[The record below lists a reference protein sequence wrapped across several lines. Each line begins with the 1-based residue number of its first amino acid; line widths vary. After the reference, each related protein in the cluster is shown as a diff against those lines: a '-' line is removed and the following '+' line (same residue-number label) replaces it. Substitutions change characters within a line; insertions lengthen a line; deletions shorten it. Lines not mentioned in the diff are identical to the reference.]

1 MEGGVRMLLNIEET
15 KNLQGLVR
23 AKSKP
28 YTTKTIKNALIEEEL
43 SKGWIVERHHKRTTR
58 LRKEKPHYIRLEDR
72 VWVLLYRMGFTHLSS
87 ADGAVLVLDPKSNDS
102 PRTKVDVVGLD
113 HEIALAVECKSSERL
128 SKRPQFQ
135 EELGKFALI
144 RRRFAAVV
152 NSQFKKDVKRQ
163 VVLAMFL
170 SNILLST
177 NDKKRAR
184 DHNILLF
191 DDHDLDYFER
201 LVKHTG
207 IAAKYQL
214 FCEMLPNKPIRGLE
228 IKLPAVRTKIGGS
241 LCYSFCMS
249 PAYLLK
255 IAYVSH
261 RSKTK
266 GADIDTYQRMV
277 KKSRLDRIR
286 GYISGGGIFPTNIV
300 INLSNKHLEFHQM
313 SQDTSNERG
322 NERGILGWLT
332 IRPSYKSAWII
343 DGQHRLYAYS
353 GHQRAEKDVL
363 PILAFQNLKPS
374 QQANLFV
381 EINSKQKRVKKSLL
395 DELFAELKWDSDNHK
410 DKVAAIISK
419 TYQYLNAEPE
429 SALYG
434 KIMPVDYT
442 KDAIR
447 CISLTSLCSATEKCN
462 FYIHKTR
469 GDHILESG
477 AFWRGDSLATLKRT
491 MYVIDHW
498 LNLIKSKTSDWWAK
512 GAGEG
517 GGLSMNEGV
526 MTLIRVLGTVID
538 FLEGQGVKLIPLDD
552 EDLFEFVKP
561 YGEALGDYLSEMSEI
576 DRTEFR
582 KFRAEQGIQARVR
595 RCQKGMRDR
604 IPNFNPTGLDKFLE
618 EEMAQ
623 TNKNARDIV
632 DYIEITLQRLVLE
645 ELQREFG
652 ADQSEWWILGI
663 PKQIRVEATKSWEDD
678 NRSRGEP
685 WCYFNLIDYRK
696 IALANWTLFQNILG
710 YGKGNKDRRTGW
722 ITYVNDIRNALSHI
736 SSGVSISIDQ
746 LNQLQEYKEW
756 LKSKTSNGSTF
767 EEQEHRQDME
777 EEPMVDDE
785 NAD

>member
-1 MEGGVRMLLNIEET
+1 MLQNIEESR
-15 KNLQGLVR
+15 NLQGLAR

-28 YTTKTIKNALIEEEL
+28 YTTQTIKNALVEEEL
-43 SKGWIVERHHKRTTR
+43 SKGWIVDRHHQGTTR
-58 LRKEKPHYIRLEDR
+58 LKKGKPHYIRLEDR
-72 VWVLLYRMGFTHLSS
+72 VWVLLYRMGFTHLAS
-87 ADGAVLVLDPKSNDS
+87 AGGAVLVLDPKSNDS
-102 PRTKVDVVGLD
+102 PRTKIDVVGLD
-113 HEIALAVECKSSERL
+113 HEIALAVECKSSEHL

-144 RRRFAAVV
+144 RQGFATAV

-170 SNILLST
+170 SNILLSA
-177 NDKKRAR
+177 NDKKRAK
-184 DHNILLF
+184 DHKILLF
-191 DDHDLDYFER
+191 DDQDLDYFER

-214 FCEMLPNKPIRGLE
+214 FCEMLPNKPIQGLE

-241 LCYSFCMS
+241 LCYSFCIS

-261 RSKTK
+261 RSKAK

-277 KKSRLDRIR
+277 NKSRLNRIR
-286 GYISGGGIFPTNIV
+286 EYISDGGIFPTNIV
-300 INLSNKHLEFHQM
+300 INLSDRHLEFHQM
-313 SQDTSNERG
+313 RQDTENERTD
-322 NERGILGWLT
+322 ERGVLGWLT

-353 GHQRAEKDVL
+353 GHEKAEKDVL

-395 DELFAELKWDSDNHK
+395 DELFAALKWDSDDQK
-410 DKVAAIISK
+410 DRVAAVISR
-419 TYQYLNAEPE
+419 TYQDLNTEPE

-447 CISLTSLCSATEKCN
+447 CISLTSLVSATEKCN
-462 FYIHKTR
+462 FYIHR
-469 GDHILESG
+469 IRHDHVLEYG

-491 MYVIDHW
+491 SYVIDNW
-498 LNLIKSKTSDWWAK
+498 LNLIKAKAFDWWSK

-526 MTLIRVLGTVID
+526 MTLIRVLGSVTE
-538 FLEGQGVKLIPLDD
+538 FLEGQGAKLIQLDN
-552 EDLFEFVKP
+552 EDLFECVKR
-561 YGEALGDYLSEMSEI
+561 YGEALGDYLSEMSED
-576 DRTEFR
+576 DRNEFR
-582 KFRAEQGIQARVR
+582 KFRAEQGINARVR
-595 RCQKGMRDR
+595 RCQKGIRDR
-604 IPNFNPTGLDKFLE
+604 IPDFNPTGLDKFLE
-618 EEMAQ
+618 EERAQ
-623 TNKNARDIV
+623 TNKNAREIV

-652 ADQSEWWILGI
+652 PDQSQWWILGI
-663 PKQIRVEATKSWEDD
+663 PKQIRVEATKRWEDD

-685 WCYFNLIDYRK
+685 WFYFDLIDYRK
-696 IALANWTLFQNILG
+696 IAVANWTIFQYILG
-710 YGKGNKDRRTGW
+710 YGKGSKDRRTGW
-722 ITYVNDIRNALSHI
+722 IKYVSDIRNSLAHV

-746 LNQLQEYKEW
+746 LNQLQEHKEW
-756 LKSKTSNGSTF
+756 LKTKISGGS
-767 EEQEHRQDME
+767 ESGEHEQTQDME
-777 EEPMVDDE
+777 EEAVVDDE
-785 NAD
+785 ESDQA